1 MYGIRKPITK
11 VVRGD
16 IIDLFDEEKKPE
28 RKSGKENKLPPDTYP
43 ELTESKRILVRQA
56 DNFRQYL
63 DVSVKRFENDEE
75 NPMMVHIAMYQE
87 SERYTG
93 FLKGK
98 SVYLPIESLA
108 DLVDTLSD
116 VCEEIEELL

>member
-11 VVRGD
+11 AVKGEVF
-16 IIDLFDEEKKPE
+16 DLFDEEKKPE

-63 DVSVKRFENDEE
+63 DVSVKRFENDDE
-75 NPMMVHIAMYQE
+75 NPIMVHIAMYQE

>member
-11 VVRGD
+11 VVRGEVT
-16 IIDLFDEEKKPE
+16 DLFDEERKPE

-63 DVSVKRFENDEE
+63 DVSVKRFENDDE
-75 NPMMVHIAMYQE
+75 NPIMVHIAMYQE